1 MPTEAHMTVDVTG
14 IDEVVE
20 ALSGAAKMIA
30 LMQRR
35 CEVLQGIIDKNS
47 AAIQLIAGE
56 TCPHCK
62 RGLAEHMCK

>member
-1 MPTEAHMTVDVTG
+1 MSTEAHMTVDVTG

-20 ALSGAAKMIA
+20 ALNGAAKLIG
-30 LMQRR
+30 LLQRR
-35 CEVLQGIIDKNS
+35 CDMLQKIIDKNS
-47 AAIQLIAGE
+47 AAMQLIAGE